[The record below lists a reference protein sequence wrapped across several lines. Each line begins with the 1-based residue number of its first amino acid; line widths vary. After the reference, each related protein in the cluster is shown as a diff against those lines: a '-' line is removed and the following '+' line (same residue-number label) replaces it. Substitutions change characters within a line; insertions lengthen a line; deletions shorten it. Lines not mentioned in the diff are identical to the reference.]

1 MSDWIG
7 LAFLVLL
14 LVGVFFGLRALAKP
28 RPRTAAEFEKG
39 AAENS
44 SFTGALLNALHDV
57 TDPSAKRAKEVRQ
70 QMKEGRYMKKK
81 REGKA
86 GGSFHES
93 DPPDSALID
102 DTDQISEST
111 NSQL

>member
-7 LAFLVLL
+7 LAFLAL
-14 LVGVFFGLRALAKP
+14 LVIGAIIGLRSLAKP
-28 RPRTAAEFEKG
+28 RPRTAEEFEKG

-86 GGSFHES
+86 GGTE
-93 DPPDSALID
+93 
-102 DTDQISEST
+102 
-111 NSQL
+111 